1 MYPVIFYKSHV
12 SKGMGKLTVKMEGE
26 VLEKKY
32 GLTTA
37 IAMVVGV
44 VIGSGV
50 FFKAEKVLEAT
61 GGNLPMGILAWISG
75 GLIMVICAYTFAL
88 MSTRYDHINGLADYA
103 EAAMGDRFA
112 FYVGWFMATIYMP
125 TLASV
130 LTWVS
135 ARYLCV
141 LLGFSITG
149 GECMLFGMVFLIA
162 CYALNS
168 LAPVFA
174 GKLQVSVTIIKLVP
188 LFVVAIVGTAVGL
201 SNGMTVENFTSAPGN
216 PGASGMFTAICATAF
231 AYDGWIVATSINEE
245 LKDAKKNLPIA
256 LIAGTILVV
265 LAYIGYYVGL
275 SGGIRNEELMA
286 GGEQG
291 VKLAFTQI
299 FGSPLAGS
307 FLFVLVVVSCL
318 GCLNGIMLG
327 SSRGMYSLAKKNRGP
342 APGLFAC
349 LDEKTNMPTNSSV
362 MGLLLAVLWLVFFYG
377 ANLET
382 PRWFGYFNFDSSE
395 LPIITLYA
403 MYIPIFASII
413 KKGFGLGL
421 FKRYVVPFLAIVS
434 AVFMIAAAIYSHGV
448 LPYRQAK
455 LEGRFSFPVLFYLI
469 LFFVIMGIGN
479 CFYRK
484 GKNK

>member
-1 MYPVIFYKSHV
+1 
-12 SKGMGKLTVKMEGE
+12 MGKQITKGEGE

-32 GLTTA
+32 GLATA

-61 GGNLPMGILAWISG
+61 EGNLPMGILAWISG

-88 MSTRYDHINGLADYA
+88 MSTRFDNMNGLADYA
-103 EAAMGDRFA
+103 EVALGDKFA

-125 TLASV
+125 SLASV

-149 GECMLFGMVFLIA
+149 GECMLFGMLFLIS
-162 CYALNS
+162 CYAINS

-188 LFVVAIVGTAVGL
+188 LFIVAIVGTVVGL
-201 SNGMTVENFTSAPGN
+201 SNGMTVENFTATEGN

-256 LIAGTILVV
+256 LIAGTVLVV
-265 LAYIGYYVGL
+265 IAYVGYYIGL
-275 SGGIRNEELMA
+275 AGGISNAELMA
-286 GGEQG
+286 SGEQG
-291 VKLAFTQI
+291 VKLAFGQI

-307 FLFVLVVVSCL
+307 FLFILVVVSCL

-327 SSRGMYSLAKKNRGP
+327 SSRGMYSLARKKRGP
-342 APGLFAC
+342 SPRLFAC
-349 LDEKTNMPTNSSV
+349 VDEETNMPTNSSV
-362 MGLLLAVLWLVFFYG
+362 IGLLFAVLWLVFFYG

-395 LPIITLYA
+395 LPIVTLYA
-403 MYIPIFASII
+403 MYIPIFASIM
-413 KKGFGLGL
+413 KKGHGLGL
-421 FKRYVVPFLAIVS
+421 MKRYVVPILAIIG
-434 AVFMIAAAIYSHGV
+434 ATFMIVAAVYSHGV
-448 LPYRQAK
+448 VPYREAK
-455 LEGRFSFPVLFYLI
+455 LEGKFSFPVLFYLI
-469 LFFVIMGIGN
+469 IFFCIMAVGDF
-479 CFYRK
+479 FYKKNRRRK
-484 GKNK
+484 A